1 MNTNTSD
8 SGRIIT
14 TGIIGVSIILTAFT
28 LGRALKNRNS
38 AQDAISVTG
47 LGSKDFISDEVYFS
61 GSFST
66 TAMDAKTALATIQ
79 LDKDKVK
86 AFFKAKGFKDSD
98 VNFGGVSFDK
108 KYRNIT
114 IESTGM
120 QTKTEQIFD
129 GYEATQTVGILSK
142 KNEALMKQI
151 ENVADQTSELV
162 NSGIEFDP
170 NALQYTCSD
179 LPNIKHSLIESASK
193 DARERARKIVQSAKG
208 DMGKLKTASMGV
220 FQITGKG
227 TDEVDDSYGGSN
239 DIHSKEKT
247 ARITMRLEYELE

>member
-1 MNTNTSD
+1 METNTSD
-8 SGRIIT
+8 SGRIIRA
-14 TGIIGVSIILTAFT
+14 GIIGASIIVTAIV
-28 LGRALKNRNS
+28 LGRAVRNRNTS
-38 AQDAISVTG
+38 QDSISVTG

-66 TAMDAKTALATIQ
+66 KALDAKTALATIQ

-86 AFFKAKGFKDSD
+86 AFFKGKGFNDND
-98 VNFGGVSFDK
+98 INFGGVSFDK
-108 KYRNIT
+108 KYRTIT
-114 IESTGM
+114 IESAGM

-129 GYEATQTVGILSK
+129 GYEATQSVSIVAK

-170 NALQYTCSD
+170 DALQYTCST
-179 LPNIKHSLIESASK
+179 LPSIKHSLIEEASK
-193 DARERARKIVQSAKG
+193 DAKERAQKIVRSAKG
-208 DMGKLKTASMGV
+208 DMGKLKSASMGV

-227 TDEVDDSYGGSN
+227 ADEDDSYGGVN